1 MSFNL
6 ILNTIHLNRNKDAC
20 DEKVYSLKDFKC
32 SDYVELKKSVDDF
45 RSGRI
50 VA

>member
-1 MSFNL
+1 MTFNL

-32 SDYVELKKSVDDF
+32 SDYVELKNQLMIF
-45 RSGRI
+45 E
-50 VA
+50 AAE